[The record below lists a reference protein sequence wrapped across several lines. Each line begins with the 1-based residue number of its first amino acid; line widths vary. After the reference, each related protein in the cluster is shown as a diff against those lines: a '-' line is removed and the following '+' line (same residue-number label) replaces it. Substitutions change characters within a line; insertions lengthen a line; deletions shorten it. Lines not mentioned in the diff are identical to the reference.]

1 MANTNRPPNNLAKP
15 TGTNNTNN
23 SRKLPGKTKNIKAE
37 GKASVMDKM
46 AQFQTRNL
54 PILIIIAVF
63 LFFILFQ
70 YLKAHKESDD
80 RLKHKIDTEIR
91 KKLYYVDEYY

>member
-1 MANTNRPPNNLAKP
+1 MAA
-15 TGTNNTNN
+15 TNNTANTSNTGKNN
-23 SRKLPGKTKNIKAE
+23 STNRKLPSNRKNIKAE
-37 GKASVMDKM
+37 GKSVIMDKM

-54 PILIIIAVF
+54 PILILIAVF
-63 LFFILFQ
+63 LIFILFQ

-91 KKLYYVDEYY
+91 KKLYYADEYY

>member
-1 MANTNRPPNNLAKP
+1 MAA
-15 TGTNNTNN
+15 TNNTANTSNTGKNN
-23 SRKLPGKTKNIKAE
+23 STNRKLPSNRKNIKAE
-37 GKASVMDKM
+37 GKSVIMEKM

-54 PILIIIAVF
+54 PILILIAVF
-63 LFFILFQ
+63 LIFILFQ

-91 KKLYYVDEYY
+91 KKLYYADEYY